1 MKLRE
6 LAQML
11 DAALDG
17 PGEVDIAAVAGLH
30 EARTGDITF
39 VADRAHLADLGRCLA
54 SAVIIPADAP
64 PVALPALR
72 VRNPRLSF
80 ARTLGMFHGKPY
92 RPGGVS
98 ERAVI
103 GRDAVIGGDAT
114 IHPFVVVGHGA
125 KIGSR
130 VTLHPG
136 VTIGPGSSVG
146 DDCILYPQ
154 VAVYTGVTIGDRVI
168 IHAGTVIGSD
178 GFGFVTDGGKH
189 HKIPQVGGVIIED
202 DVEIGAN
209 STIDRST
216 LGNTII
222 KRGTKID
229 NQVQVAHNVT
239 IGEHCLL
246 AAQAGVAGSTK
257 LGNYVVMGGQV
268 GVGDHLSVGDR
279 VMIGGGS
286 GVKQDVEAGQIV
298 SGYYSM
304 PIREWLKV
312 QALLP
317 KLPEMKK
324 QIAGLQR
331 QLRELLEDRPSEE
344 ENRP

>member
-1 MKLRE
+1 MNLRD

-11 DAALDG
+11 DAELDG
-17 PGEVDIAAVAGLH
+17 AGDVDVSAVAGLPD
-30 EARTGDITF
+30 ARKGDITF
-39 VADRAHLADLGRCLA
+39 VADRRHLRELDGCQA
-54 SAVIIPADAP
+54 SAVIIPSDAP
-64 PVALPALR
+64 AVPIPALR
-72 VRNPRLSF
+72 VKNPRLAF
-80 ARTLGMFHGKPY
+80 ARVLGMFHGKPY
-92 RPGGVS
+92 RPGGIS

-103 GRDAVIGGDAT
+103 GRNAVIGSDAT
-114 IHPFVVVGHGA
+114 IHPFAVVGDGA
-125 KIGSR
+125 TVGSR

-154 VAVYTGVTIGDRVI
+154 VTVYHGVRIGRRVT
-168 IHAGTVIGSD
+168 IHAGAVIGGD
-178 GFGFVTDGGKH
+178 GFGYVTDGGIH
-189 HKIPQVGGVIIED
+189 HKIPQVGGVVIED

-209 STIDRST
+209 TTIDRAT

-222 KRGTKID
+222 GKGTKID

-246 AAQAGVAGSTK
+246 ASQAGIAGSTK

-268 GVGDHLSVGDR
+268 GVADHLSVGDR

-286 GVKQDVEAGQIV
+286 GIKQDVEAGQIV
-298 SGYYSM
+298 SGYYAM

-324 QIAGLQR
+324 QILDLQR
-331 QLRELLEDRPSEE
+331 RIQELLEDRSSEE